1 MRPTNDNRP
10 VALMPNHNVADKR
23 DEQHDPVER
32 EIVRQLLNNTPTAA
46 GVNIVIALLT
56 HLAIPSSSLLW
67 LWLLLA
73 ISLLRFAPLLPA
85 RIAASSTRH
94 DKQIHL
100 SVLATVLLQGG
111 AWGFATV
118 TLFSTV
124 PDLYRFYL
132 IAIICGL
139 VGGAIMTLTP
149 SLTAY
154 MCFALPSVLPLIA
167 VMLMEAEP
175 IYLYAALM
183 GIVYLTAVILLA
195 RKISRTHLELLISGR
210 RLEATSAELLRH
222 KKRLEQLV
230 DDRTRELKKSR
241 ETYRRLIEEINDVL
255 YELDKNGTIRYIS
268 PAVVSLIGCSPDDLT
283 GELLIE
289 SIAPED
295 RPRVEEEIPAIMAG
309 TARPLEYRMLD
320 KNGKPHWVR
329 NSSRPIMDDGRFT
342 GLRGVLTSIDA
353 EKQAEQEKL
362 DLLRKIGE
370 IQKREALGTMAG
382 GIAHDFNNLLMA
394 IQGRAALISFSIEP
408 ASPASEHVRAIEEY
422 VRSAASLTDQL
433 LGAARGGKYDPRP
446 TDLNNLV
453 ARSAR
458 MFGRTKKEI
467 SLELLQA
474 ETPAVAEVDGNQIE
488 QVLLNMFVNS
498 WQAMPEGG
506 TLRVQVA
513 NTILE
518 RDFCF
523 PYGIQPGRYVRVT
536 VSDTGTGI
544 DREILDRIFDPFFT
558 TKDKGRGTGLGL
570 ASAHGIIRNH
580 HGCITVESERGRGTT
595 FQIFLPRADIEPQP
609 ALPDEHHLARGTE
622 TILLVDDEEMIIE
635 VGRAILEQLGYR
647 VLVAGGGAEAIE
659 QLKAH
664 GETIQLVLL
673 DMIMP
678 GLDGGRTFEA
688 LRRLSPE
695 LPVILASGYSM
706 SDQAAEMLQR
716 GCNGFIQKPF
726 SIPELSRK
734 IRSVLDA

>member
-1 MRPTNDNRP
+1 
-10 VALMPNHNVADKR
+10 MPNHNVTDKR
-23 DEQHDPVER
+23 DKLHGSVER
-32 EIVRQLLNNTPTAA
+32 EIVGQLLNNTPTAA
-46 GVNIVIALLT
+46 GVNIAIALLT
-56 HLAIPSSSLLW
+56 YLAIPSPSLLW
-67 LWLLLA
+67 LWLLLG
-73 ISLLRFAPLLPA
+73 ISLLRFVPLLPA
-85 RIAASSTRH
+85 RIAEASKRH
-94 DKQIHL
+94 DKQIYL
-100 SVLATVLLQGG
+100 SVLATVLLQGS
-111 AWGFATV
+111 AWGFAAV
-118 TLFSTV
+118 TLFSST
-124 PDLYRFYL
+124 PDLYRMYL
-132 IAIICGL
+132 IAIICGM

-149 SLTAY
+149 SLAAY
-154 MCFALPSVLPLIA
+154 MCFALPSVLPLIT
-167 VMLMEAEP
+167 VMLMEMEP

-183 GIVYLTAVILLA
+183 GSVYLMAVILLA
-195 RKISRTHLELLISGR
+195 RKIDRNHLDLLVSGR

-230 DDRTRELKKSR
+230 DERTRELRKSR

-268 PAVVSLIGCSPDDLT
+268 PAVVSLVGYSPDDLI
-283 GELLIE
+283 GGQLLE

-295 RPRVEEEIPAIMAG
+295 RPQVEEEIPAIMAG

-320 KNGKPHWVR
+320 KHGRPHWVR
-329 NSSRPIMDDGRFT
+329 NSSRPIMDDGRFI

-370 IQKREALGTMAG
+370 IQKLEALGTMAG

-394 IQGRAALISFSIEP
+394 IQGRAAMISFNLEP
-408 ASPASEHVRAIEEY
+408 ADPAAEHVQAIEEY

-458 MFGRTKKEI
+458 MFIRTRKEI
-467 SLELLQA
+467 HLELLQA

-488 QVLLNMFVNS
+488 QVLLNMFVNA

-513 NTILE
+513 NTVLD

-523 PYGIQPGRYVRVT
+523 PYGIEPGRYARIT
-536 VSDTGTGI
+536 VSDTGSGI
-544 DREILDRIFDPFFT
+544 DREILDRVFDPFFT

-570 ASAHGIIRNH
+570 ASAHGIVRNH
-580 HGCITVESERGRGTT
+580 HGCITVESEQGRGTT
-595 FQIFLPRADIEPQP
+595 FQIFLPRADLEPQP
-609 ALPDEHHLARGTE
+609 ALLAQQHLVRGTE
-622 TILLVDDEEMIIE
+622 TILLVDDEEMILE

-647 VLVAGGGAEAIE
+647 VLVARGGAEAIE
-659 QLKAH
+659 QIRDH
-664 GETIQLVLL
+664 GESIQLVLL

-678 GLDGGRTFEA
+678 GLDGGRTFDA
-688 LRRLSPE
+688 LRQLDPQ
-695 LPVILASGYSM
+695 LPVILSSGYSL
-706 SDQAAEMLQR
+706 SDQAAEILQR